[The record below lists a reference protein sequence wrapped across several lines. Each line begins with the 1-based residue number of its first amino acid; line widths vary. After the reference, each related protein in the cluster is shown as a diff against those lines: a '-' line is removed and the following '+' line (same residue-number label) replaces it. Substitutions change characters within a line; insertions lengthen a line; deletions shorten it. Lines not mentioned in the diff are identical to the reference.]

1 MSSSQATSPGVNI
14 TSLFG
19 SGPSGMPSGLPD
31 TITQASIS
39 YDHPN
44 KTIRLIAT
52 LTRANTVKNSVPAFE
67 IDKVTLNATK
77 SENAPT
83 FELSTDIKI
92 NPDAGSTLSP
102 ATLSATISYKD
113 EQWLFKGHLES
124 FQLGILFSH
133 FPKGWQN
140 AAIDLLGNINVTT
153 LDVTYTYGAAGG
165 ASSFLI
171 TGTILLGELE
181 LRLYYQYTSGDVT
194 DQANSSA
201 AALVHAEKSAES
213 KKDAIALGGKA
224 VISKEE
230 LEKAPTGTD
239 GNKTAWTFYAY
250 LGASADAQ
258 NATIGSVIDSIS
270 SGLSDYL
277 PGFVSSTPVTPADPA
292 SGDVP
297 VMVYLEEIPDTGLFF
312 VAHVHLGDVTLTLV
326 QLSDKADAP
335 TDTSGKLPTAKSG
348 STQPKRILRIGIS
361 KLPLIDKIPLVNQL
375 PQPFD
380 DLEYVWVT
388 YPADKPDA
396 SEDRKLGFSA
406 AEIGTINE
414 RLTAQ
419 NIPEILIKESTRK
432 DPNSTSQPKSPDTGE
447 KDVAL
452 AAGQHFVVIH
462 GGKAVVDY
470 NFSSEKKKKENVV
483 PKTILH
489 QQGKQIVHRDKTQDS
504 ATSDSSSDD
513 PTRTDEPVKKGAIDS
528 KPTKI
533 LTVQN
538 VGLKYTDGVLWI
550 QMDATV
556 TLGPIS
562 FSVIGFGVG
571 FDVMSLQG
579 SGGLHFS
586 TDSASAVI
594 KKLLASVRLELHGAA
609 LSFIQPPL
617 TLAGVF
623 EHNNTNGDDSY
634 AGGLAVGIPPYLLMA
649 VGEYH
654 EITGPPSYKSVF
666 IFAKLDGPLITL
678 ELATIEGI
686 RLGFGYNS
694 FVQPPDLDNL
704 TTFPFIADTAPGA
717 TDPMQVLQAMQQY
730 VSPQDG
736 TFWGAIGMSSVIAS
750 PC

>member
-1 MSSSQATSPGVNI
+1 MLCAPKILLIFDTTSVQATSTGVLI
-14 TSLFG
+14 TSLFN
-19 SGPSGMPSGLPD
+19 SGISSMPNGLPT
-31 TITQASIS
+31 TITQASIT
-39 YDHPN
+39 YDHDGPN
-44 KTIRLIAT
+44 PTISLVAT
-52 LTRANTVKNSVPAFE
+52 LTRDSTVTNSVPAFE

-77 SENAPT
+77 STNATT
-83 FELSTDIKI
+83 FELLTDIKI
-92 NPDAGSTLSP
+92 NPDADSTLSP
-102 ATLSATISYKD
+102 ATLSATISYK
-113 EQWLFKGHLES
+113 ESQWLFKGHLES

-133 FPKGWQN
+133 FPTGWQN
-140 AAIDLLGNINVTT
+140 AATDVLGQIDVTT
-153 LDVTYTYGAAGG
+153 LDVMYTYSAKGA

-171 TGTILLGELE
+171 TGTILFGELE
-181 LRLYYQYTSGDVT
+181 LRLYYQYTSADVK
-194 DQANSSA
+194 DQKESA
-201 AALVHAEKSAES
+201 AAQIQSEGSDES
-213 KKDAIALGGKA
+213 KKDAAALKGKQ
-224 VISKEE
+224 VITQEE
-230 LEKAPTGTD
+230 FVKAGK
-239 GNKTAWTFYAY
+239 KTAWTFYAY

-258 NATIGSVIDSIS
+258 SATIGSVIDSFDN
-270 SGLSDYL
+270 GLSDYL

-297 VMVYLEEIPDTGLFF
+297 IMVYMEEIPDKGLLF

-326 QLSDKADAP
+326 QFSDKVDDKP
-335 TDTSGKLPTAKSG
+335 TETSAKLPPVKSG
-348 STQPKRILRIGIS
+348 SIQPKRILRIGIS

-380 DLEYVWVT
+380 DLEYMWVT
-388 YPADKPDA
+388 YPAPTDKPDA
-396 SEDRKLGFSA
+396 PEDRTLGFSA
-406 AEIGTINE
+406 AEIGTIND

-432 DPNSTSQPKSPDTGE
+432 DPSSTSQTPPPDTGE
-447 KDVAL
+447 TDVAL

-470 NFSSEKKKKENVV
+470 NFSSQKKKKETVV
-483 PKTILH
+483 PKPLVH
-489 QQGKQIVHRDKTQDS
+489 QQQKQIVRRDKANDS
-504 ATSDSSSDD
+504 
-513 PTRTDEPVKKGAIDS
+513 PNTDEPVKKGAIDS

-550 QMDATV
+550 QLDATV

-571 FDVMSLQG
+571 FDVASLQG
-579 SGGLHFS
+579 NGGLHFS
-586 TDSASAVI
+586 TDSASDVI
-594 KKLLASVRLELHGAA
+594 KKLLASVRLELSGAA

-623 EHNNTNGDDSY
+623 VHNNSNGDDSY
-634 AGGLAVGIPPYLLMA
+634 AGGIAVGIPPYLLMA

-666 IFAKLDGPLITL
+666 IFAKLDGPLISL

-694 FVQPPDLDNL
+694 FVQPPNLNDL
-704 TTFPFIADTAPGA
+704 TSFPFIADTPPGL
-717 TDPMQVLQAMQQY
+717 TDPMQVLQAMQQV
-730 VSPQDG
+730 VSPQQG
-736 TFWGAIGMSSVIAS
+736 TFWGAIGMLSSNN
-750 PC
+750 